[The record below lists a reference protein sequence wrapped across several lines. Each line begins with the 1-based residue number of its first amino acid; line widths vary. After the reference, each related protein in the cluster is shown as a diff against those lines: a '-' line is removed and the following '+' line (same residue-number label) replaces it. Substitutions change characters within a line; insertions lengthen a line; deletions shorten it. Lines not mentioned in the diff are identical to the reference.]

1 MYTYIYYIY
10 LYNLYM
16 YTDYKQPMSK
26 NQLQSPMSPSKTQLS
41 RIHARAK
48 SEVHRSHTE
57 AWRNPA
63 NECVKSAT
71 RHGQKQRA
79 LAGLRV

>member
-1 MYTYIYYIY
+1 
-10 LYNLYM
+10 M

-57 AWRNPA
+57 AWRP
-63 NECVKSAT
+63 
-71 RHGQKQRA
+71 GQRVRQVSDEARTEAEGLGRA
-79 LAGLRV
+79 QGLKFRI